1 MLSVKFT
8 LRNARTPTIVGAF
21 VPGTG
26 IEPALPCDNQILS
39 LTRLPVPP
47 SGQRWNEAAEKAGR
61 NITDLAHP
69 VQIGAKN
76 SIFIR

>member
-1 MLSVKFT
+1 MK
-8 LRNARTPTIVGAF
+8 RDAKTPTFVGAF

-61 NITDLAHP
+61 NITDLGLTG
-69 VQIGAKN
+69 QN
-76 SIFIR
+76 SVSTKICSTF

>member
-1 MLSVKFT
+1 M
-8 LRNARTPTIVGAF
+8 

-47 SGQRWNEAAEKAGR
+47 SGRIHRFHGKRNSGR
-61 NITDLAHP
+61 NITDLGRP
-69 VQIGAKN
+69 VQKGAKN
-76 SIFIR
+76 SIFSRYDHDRIIARR